1 MRTIFSITHFGV
13 DLLTFRRLIEFY
25 PKGDYRDLGSDCVV
39 FKVRQQNGDDD
50 LEESWFLEDDDVDE
64 YRGEE
69 K

>member
-39 FKVRQQNGDDD
+39 FKVNEQGNND
-50 LEESWFLEDDDVDE
+50 LEESWFLDDDDVDE